1 MKLNN
6 LPSEFQKALPILEKI
21 KNNNYEVY
29 FVGGSVRDVLLNRPI
44 HDVDIATS
52 AYPQEIKTIF
62 SRTVDVGIEHGT
74 VLVLN
79 GDDGYEVTTFRTEDV
94 YVDFRRPSHV
104 NFVRSLNEDLKRRD
118 FTINAL
124 ALTDKGE
131 IIDLFHGIEDLN
143 QKVLRAVGVAKE
155 RFREDALRILRGF
168 RFAAHLDFIIEK
180 ETLEAMKESSSLLE
194 KISIERSFIELDK
207 LLISPFWKKGLS
219 YFIFCES
226 YRYLPQLSNKLLL
239 LNNFLEEVSES
250 FVFGSSEQAWAAL
263 CLAIDIRDVS
273 SFLRA
278 WKTSVNFQ
286 KDVTTIVSLYRER
299 MNRAYNHYDLY
310 TCGYSLLLQAEEL
323 RYAFGL
329 ELDKE
334 QLRFLKDSLNIK
346 DKSEI
351 VVNGGMLINEC
362 QFQPGPDLG
371 NILKKIEKAIVLNQL
386 ENKKEVIFDFIRKER
401 NE

>member
-21 KNNNYEVY
+21 KNKNYEVY

-207 LLISPFWKKGLS
+207 LLTSPFWKKRPNLFHHFFCLLVNLDLFNSCSRFFS
-219 YFIFCES
+219 YF
-226 YRYLPQLSNKLLL
+226 K
-239 LNNFLEEVSES
+239 EE
-250 FVFGSSEQAWAAL
+250 
-263 CLAIDIRDVS
+263 
-273 SFLRA
+273 
-278 WKTSVNFQ
+278 N
-286 KDVTTIVSLYRER
+286 
-299 MNRAYNHYDLY
+299 
-310 TCGYSLLLQAEEL
+310 
-323 RYAFGL
+323 
-329 ELDKE
+329 
-334 QLRFLKDSLNIK
+334 
-346 DKSEI
+346 
-351 VVNGGMLINEC
+351 
-362 QFQPGPDLG
+362 
-371 NILKKIEKAIVLNQL
+371 
-386 ENKKEVIFDFIRKER
+386 
-401 NE
+401 